1 MPTRRT
7 RDRSPSSPSSSSEE
21 EEEYYKVVTKKKQK
35 TTKPSREEE
44 EEEETTS
51 GTEPFR
57 KDFYNAV
64 YTTVKT
70 IPEGKVNRGL
80 FSLPLSLS
88 LSSRRQY

>member
-7 RDRSPSSPSSSSEE
+7 RDRPPSSPSSEE
-21 EEEYYKVVTKKKQK
+21 EEEEDYKVVTKKKQK
-35 TTKPSREEE
+35 MTKPSREEE
-44 EEEETTS
+44 EEDEPTS

-64 YTTVKT
+64 YTTVRT

-88 LSSRRQY
+88 LFSRRQY

>member
-7 RDRSPSSPSSSSEE
+7 RDRPPSSPSSSEE
-21 EEEYYKVVTKKKQK
+21 EEEEEEDYKVVTKKKQK
-35 TTKPSREEE
+35 MTKPSREEE

-80 FSLPLSLS
+80 FSL
-88 LSSRRQY
+88 SSRRQY